1 MKKKGPS
8 NVITLPRFCA
18 GLQRRYV
25 TRTGDVLQ
33 PLDVAL
39 RMALVLR
46 LHGTVEAVRAA
57 AHVMAPQV
65 CMEQQPKLKAIARR
79 PTNLEARRRDPSVRL
94 NGVPDDEV
102 LNVARNIVERVTDA
116 LGIAP
121 GVPFEVLPPA
131 VLQAPPRCHWK
142 PMRLAGEP
150 GARHWRCQHC
160 SHTKPVE
167 VAA

>member
-1 MKKKGPS
+1 MSS
-8 NVITLPRFCA
+8 NIITLPRFCA
-18 GLQRRYV
+18 SLQRRYV
-25 TRTGDVLQ
+25 TRTADMMQ

-39 RMALVLR
+39 AMALVLR
-46 LHGTVEAVRAA
+46 NHGTVNAVRAA
-57 AHVMAPQV
+57 AHRMATRV

-79 PTNLEARRRDPSVRL
+79 PTNLEARRRDPGVRL

-102 LNVARNIVERVTDA
+102 LNVARNIVDRVTNA

-121 GVPFEVLPPA
+121 GVPFELFP
-131 VLQAPPRCHWK
+131 LQEPPRCHWK

-150 GARHWRCQHC
+150 GARHWKCQHC

-167 VAA
+167 VAV